1 MIKNTLKNKEN
12 LFLILLNLA
21 VFIFFMVWLGSRYIT
36 LDDSTYLNLA
46 TSDEFTMQRM
56 AVRFNTWSQR
66 FLIDY
71 FVLTVLGIE
80 SVYLPK
86 ILTFLCIALF
96 YYALTKIIGR
106 FIQMSLREYLLVA
119 CLCFFQSQY
128 ELEGAGYFTTYINFY
143 LPMAAGLYAVNLLF
157 DRIGAYKTV
166 ILYILVFFAVN
177 NEMAAGAMA
186 LLLVFV
192 YFKVPKYDC
201 SYIEKVPLENRSH
214 TVICFIL
221 SLIGLLM
228 FFKSG
233 AVTFR
238 MCTHMTWIYPGFEDI
253 NILTKIYHGSLTT
266 LCYYF
271 ADFNPFSIFFI
282 TVLIQAYAKS
292 QNIKLTAV
300 KLAVIVFCMT
310 VVFYLLSD
318 VVSEVTATK
327 IRYIYAQTIPFSS
340 GRYMFTYLFTLAVC
354 GAVIYMIMG
363 LKRIDRRG
371 VDVSAGVRVNILV
384 LLAIGF
390 AVRMIM
396 AFSPTLV
403 FSQARTF
410 TISNCFML
418 LAGLYIVKEYLLFSR
433 KSFSYLVGFCT
444 ILCLFSRVSFMT
456 SDEFENFPYYP
467 TPMWKYD
474 RAYSYCVV
482 KTDIKEA
489 EYMDKATAESYKKEK
504 SLEQRRME
512 LLDRNKILENGMTP
526 PDLIFLDY
534 SVIQPKVNRMLE
546 KLGISYHDYYV
557 KEIQPKDDLEKEK
570 SDKLKELLINRMKY
584 SDSEAGQ
591 RNYKNLNL
599 RRCTEITEKEK

>member
-1 MIKNTLKNKEN
+1 MIKDTLKNKEN

-71 FVLTVLGIE
+71 FVLYVLSIE

-201 SYIEKVPLENRSH
+201 SYIEKIPLENRSH

-271 ADFNPFSIFFI
+271 ADFNPFSIFFV

-327 IRYIYAQTIPFSS
+327 TRYIYAQTIPFSS

-371 VDVSAGVRVNILV
+371 VDVSTGVRVNILV

-410 TISNCFML
+410 VISNCFML

-433 KSFSYLVGFCT
+433 KSFSFLVGFCT

-467 TPMWKYD
+467 SPTWKFD
-474 RAYSYCVV
+474 RIQARCVFR
-482 KTDIKEA
+482 TDIKEA
-489 EYMDKATAESYKKEK
+489 ENVDEKTVALIRSEKTPEQIELELSNRFKILKNGFAPPETIFFNDYRNLPKTNRILEKKGMSMNDYFKSMIKVMNEEESKKNELKEK
-504 SLEQRRME
+504 
-512 LLDRNKILENGMTP
+512 LL
-526 PDLIFLDY
+526 
-534 SVIQPKVNRMLE
+534 
-546 KLGISYHDYYV
+546 
-557 KEIQPKDDLEKEK
+557 
-570 SDKLKELLINRMKY
+570 NRMKY
-584 SDSEAGQ
+584 SDTEAGQ